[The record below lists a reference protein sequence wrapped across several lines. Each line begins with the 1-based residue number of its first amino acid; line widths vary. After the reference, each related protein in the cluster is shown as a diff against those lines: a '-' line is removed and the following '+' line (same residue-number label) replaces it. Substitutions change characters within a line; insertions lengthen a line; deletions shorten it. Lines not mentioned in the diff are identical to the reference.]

1 MKNLFGIRLAT
12 LMLSCT
18 LTSAFA
24 NEYTETSSTPITQ
37 IDVAVDVFAVDN
49 NSTIDDYSQI
59 LANNRPEHSPRI
71 TAKAGKSVLIDLD
84 TSANKGETVQVKFTA
99 DNSAVKYD
107 LELVINES
115 DIVANVA
122 SDDINK
128 VLVFIADIKGVS
140 KLIKV
145 TTNIQAPEHSIAS
158 RAEAE
163 QQLNLQRKKRM
174 VEPDQHFFQWDKV
187 FQTNGD
193 MDQLLAKGKASPR
206 NGFNNYKGREQNR
219 YYFVYIT
226 NNDNSRPI
234 RGVLKARNKNMSQG
248 MNFVVLPNK
257 TIFLGEWSGVARFKF
272 TDVSFLT
279 EEEQNAIRK
288 AAEEQQLARQQ
299 LTFSKQLLMSEPDQ
313 HYFQAE
319 KVWQKD
325 RELKKRVQR
334 SNANETGMSNK
345 SRYHYLTNNDSNR
358 VIKGVIIVNS
368 VGKRSN
374 DTAINFVI
382 LPNKSIYFGQW
393 DSKYSFKLS
402 EVSFLTE
409 EETETLGK
417 MKNSE

>member
-1 MKNLFGIRLAT
+1 
-12 LMLSCT
+12 
-18 LTSAFA
+18 
-24 NEYTETSSTPITQ
+24 
-37 IDVAVDVFAVDN
+37 
-49 NSTIDDYSQI
+49 
-59 LANNRPEHSPRI
+59 
-71 TAKAGKSVLIDLD
+71 
-84 TSANKGETVQVKFTA
+84 
-99 DNSAVKYD
+99 
-107 LELVINES
+107 
-115 DIVANVA
+115 
-122 SDDINK
+122 
-128 VLVFIADIKGVS
+128 VFIADIKGVA

-145 TTNIQAPEHSIAS
+145 TTNLQAPEHSLAS
-158 RAEAE
+158 RAEAR

-187 FQTNGD
+187 FQTNGN

-206 NGFNNYKGREQNR
+206 NGFNINYKGREQNR

-234 RGVLKARNKNMSQG
+234 RGVLKARNKHISQG

-288 AAEEQQLARQQ
+288 AAEKKQLARQQ
-299 LTFSKQLLMSEPDQ
+299 LTFSKQLLMTEPDQ

-325 RELKKRVQR
+325 SELKKRVQR
-334 SNANETGMSNK
+334 SNANETGMSNRN
-345 SRYHYLTNNDSNR
+345 RYHYLTNNDSNR
-358 VIKGVIIVNS
+358 VIKGVITVNA

-409 EETETLGK
+409 EETEALGK